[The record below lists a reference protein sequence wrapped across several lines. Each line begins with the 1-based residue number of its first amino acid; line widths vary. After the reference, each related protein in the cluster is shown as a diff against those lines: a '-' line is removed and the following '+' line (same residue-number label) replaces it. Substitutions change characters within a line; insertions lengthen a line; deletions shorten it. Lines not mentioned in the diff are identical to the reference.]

1 VLALAVPSEPES
13 APPLQV
19 VRSGLLRSP
28 GRSVA
33 MPPAPRLPDSER
45 LRPAAAGAAGPR
57 EDSARG
63 RDGGPLSRRLL
74 SEYAVGHLWVT
85 GTGM

>member
-1 VLALAVPSEPES
+1 MVPSILEIVLADTTLALAVPSLIFSEPES

-57 EDSARG
+57 
-63 RDGGPLSRRLL
+63 
-74 SEYAVGHLWVT
+74 
-85 GTGM
+85 